1 MLLLLLPTL
10 SADGAASLHGET
22 HIVACSADKCKNEGN
37 STLSGLKAVKV
48 LLGCL
53 EVVDCRCKSG
63 GAVGA
68 PFPVLLLTLWPP
80 CCARR
85 ISVDVIGS
93 NFVNT
98 MQVHAALC
106 EQILTPWL
114 IACDLLAAL
123 VIQSCCAIIE
133 VCHVCGGG
141 VVAQDFKA
149 AEEAEID
156 ILAILKVDTVAGHLH
171 LAQPFTEPDGE
182 EHSVNVDLNGPIPVC
197 PESLLLDLL
206 PGLDEHVRVDPCP
219 GLFPLGKVEVIVDV
233 LDLDSVNCVRFGGN
247 PCLHIAV
254 DLPVL
259 TSEDACLEEKLG
271 PHQFQFIRFFR
282 AAGLAQI
289 EFPAEECVGRVCNF
303 GLFGSHHGCGMVEA
317 SPVLA
322 WDALLHAFGQ
332 S

>member
-80 CCARR
+80 CRARCIR
-85 ISVDVIGS
+85 VDVIGS

-133 VCHVCGGG
+133 VCHVCGSG

-156 ILAILKVDTVAGHLH
+156 IFAILKVDTVAGHLH

-233 LDLDSVNCVRFGGN
+233 LDLDSVNCVRFRGN

-254 DLPVL
+254 DLPIL
-259 TSEDACLEEKLG
+259 TSEDACLEEELG
-271 PHQFQFIRFFR
+271 PHQFQFIRFLS
-282 AAGLAQI
+282 AASLSQI
-289 EFPAEECVGRVCNF
+289 EFPAEEGVRRVCNF
-303 GLFGSHHGCGMVEA
+303 GLFGSYHGCGMVEA

-322 WDALLHAFGQ
+322 WNALLHAFGKA
-332 S
+332 